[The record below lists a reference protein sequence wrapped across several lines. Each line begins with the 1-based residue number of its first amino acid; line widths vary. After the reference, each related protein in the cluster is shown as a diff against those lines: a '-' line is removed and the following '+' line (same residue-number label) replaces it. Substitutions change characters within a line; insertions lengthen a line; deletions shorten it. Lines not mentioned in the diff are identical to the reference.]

1 MPHIHKK
8 VKNGRPYYY
17 FREIARVDGKPKV
30 INQVYLGSPQRLLEM
45 AQSTDSACVS
55 LQVQEFGALWLANLI
70 EQEIGLAQI
79 VDQVIP
85 RSQKETGPSV
95 GEYFLYAIFN
105 RMVDARSKNE
115 LPAWYAKTA
124 IQHIRPTTVN
134 KLDSQHYWKKWE
146 RVSEVDL
153 QEIARRFFQ
162 KCAEIDPPAG
172 ECVAFDTTN
181 YYTCMSSSTESEL
194 AQRGKNK
201 DGKDWLRQV
210 GVALLVSRENRLP
223 LYYHE
228 YEGNR
233 HDSKVFAALLEDIT
247 SATRRITKS
256 TAAVTVVFDKG
267 MNSVDNF
274 ALLDSL
280 DDIRFITSYSTYYS
294 EELVQVPL
302 DIFQPVLT
310 EKNVRL
316 AESGKEDDRI
326 VSWRT
331 TGEYWGRERTVVV
344 TYNPRTATRQRYAFD
359 RKMLKL
365 QSVLF
370 EMQENVQQQKA
381 HWKNKAVVRS
391 RYEDV
396 CRELHLPSDLY
407 TIDLSLIEK
416 RLSLTFR
423 KNHYRIKKH
432 INRFGKNI
440 LITNNMAW
448 STDNIVRASLD
459 RYCVEQSFR
468 QSKDQDLVS
477 LMPLRHWTD
486 GKIRCHIFTCIAAL
500 SYLCLLENKMRK
512 SGLELT
518 ANHIM
523 DKMHNL
529 HSCLVYRKK
538 VGKPERVIEEPDSA
552 QAAILKAAGYAV
564 RNGVL
569 QDISL

>member
-1 MPHIHKK
+1 MAHIHKK

-30 INQVYLGSPQRLLEM
+30 INQVYLGSPEKLLKM
-45 AQSTDSACVS
+45 AQGSGPDCKKI
-55 LQVQEFGALWLANLI
+55 QVQEFGSLWLANLI

-79 VDQVIP
+79 IDEVIP
-85 RSQKETGPSV
+85 RAQKETGPSV
-95 GEYFLYAIFN
+95 GEYFLYAVFN

-124 IQHIRPTTVN
+124 IQHIRPTTIN

-146 RVSEVDL
+146 RVKEDDL

-162 KCAEIDPPAG
+162 KCAKIDPPAG

-181 YYTCMSSSTESEL
+181 YYTYMSSSTESDL

-233 HDSKVFAALLEDIT
+233 HDSKVFTALLEDIT
-247 SATRRITKS
+247 AAIRRITKS

-274 ALLDSL
+274 ALLDSM

-294 EELVQVPL
+294 EELVQVSL
-302 DIFQPVLT
+302 EQFKPVVT
-310 EKNVRL
+310 EKNIRL
-316 AESGKEDDRI
+316 AKSGKEDDCI
-326 VSWRT
+326 VAWRT
-331 TGEYWGRERTVVV
+331 TGEYWGKERAVVV
-344 TYNPRTATRQRYAFD
+344 TYNPRTTTRQRYAFD
-359 RKMLKL
+359 RKMFKL
-365 QSVLF
+365 QSILF
-370 EMQENVQQQKA
+370 EMQEQVQQQKA
-381 HWKNKAVVRS
+381 HWKSKTAVRS

-396 CRELHLPSDLY
+396 CRDLHLPSDLY
-407 TIDLSLIEK
+407 TVDLSLMDN

-440 LITNNMAW
+440 LITNNRAW
-448 STDNIVRASLD
+448 STDDIVRASLD

-468 QSKDQDLVS
+468 QSKDRDLLS

-486 GKIRCHIFTCIAAL
+486 GKIRCHIFSCIAAL
-500 SYLCLLENKMRK
+500 SYLCMLENKIRK
-512 SGLELT
+512 NGLELT
-518 ANHIM
+518 ANRIM
-523 DKMHNL
+523 DKMHTL

-538 VGKPERVIEEPDSA
+538 AGKPERIIEEPDNE
-552 QAAILKAAGYAV
+552 QATILKAVGYV
-564 RNGVL
+564 VKNGVL
-569 QDISL
+569 QNISG